1 MKLEDII
8 SVGTIVLKPQA
19 FDMAENSNYC
29 SALYVEGYGVVR
41 EKRVIDS
48 ETTINVEQYVRDS
61 TLAYY
66 EDIDRKFAQRG

>member
-48 ETTINVEQYVRDS
+48 ETTINVE
-61 TLAYY
+61 
-66 EDIDRKFAQRG
+66 